1 MRLTQQ
7 ERWIAG
13 FLVITLMVGM
23 GIRLTRHYLFSPNSS
38 VSTSSIQQDSV
49 FLKKVSLVDS
59 LVHSAQLEAHDQSP
73 AVQKMIDARQKLRIN
88 INTADQQMLEQL
100 PRIGPA
106 LAKRIIAHRSQNGYF
121 TTIQD
126 LQNVKG
132 IGPATVSEFRPYI
145 ILERATP

>member
-1 MRLTQQ
+1 
-7 ERWIAG
+7 
-13 FLVITLMVGM
+13 
-23 GIRLTRHYLFSPNSS
+23 
-38 VSTSSIQQDSV
+38 V